1 MRKKILTLL
10 IAVYVAIGLFLLKDI
25 WDDTNKPIQP
35 NASTNQQPTN
45 TTEIKVTDNIVMI
58 TAQSVENAI
67 GIFTEGPLISIG
79 TGGGGWWSSTENI
92 PLGQKNIKKG
102 ELNITETKTLTRR
115 TSKKLSQEQMKK
127 LYELIDN
134 VNEKAVA
141 QFNYF
146 NNWADVGSNT
156 IRIEYQRGRVVK
168 MTVVDGLSFDND
180 VSVEEYGRIA
190 TSEDYRRKL
199 RHENSEAF
207 TYEEMKNHWK
217 AYIELKNFI
226 YSL

>member
-10 IAVYVAIGLFLLKDI
+10 IAIYVAIGLFLLKDI
-25 WDDTNKPIQP
+25 WDDSNKPIQP

-45 TTEIKVTDNIVMI
+45 TTEIKMTDNIVMI

-92 PLGQKNIKKG
+92 PLGQESIKKG

-115 TSKKLSQEQMKK
+115 TSKKLSPEQMKK

-134 VNEKAVA
+134 VNVKAVA

-156 IRIEYQRGRVVK
+156 IRIQYQRGRVVE
-168 MTVVDGLSFDND
+168 MIVDDAPND
-180 VSVEEYGRIA
+180 VSIEEYKRIA
-190 TSEDYRRKL
+190 TSEDYLRKL
-199 RHENSEAF
+199 RDENNEAF
-207 TYEEMKNHWK
+207 TYEEMKKHWK
-217 AYIELKNFI
+217 AYFELKNFI